1 MEPRAQA
8 RASQP
13 SQLNKPTKLIP
24 VLTDDSLFGEPPK
37 KPRLAP
43 SRSMPELS
51 DPEIFQTVLDTLQT
65 GVYIVDRNRRIRF
78 WNQGAEQITGYL
90 RQDVVGHFLRDHLLT
105 IGNNIKDF
113 DSDPNDPINLVF
125 RDGKS
130 SLMDVSILHKDGY
143 RVPVV
148 LRTNPIRNSHGAVI
162 GAAESF
168 ERNRSASDW
177 TRRQGAF
184 ADLSC
189 VDGMTGVG
197 AESFMEAQ
205 LRESLASHAESQI
218 PFSILLIQIDRMDQF
233 RATRGPGVVA
243 TILRVIAQS
252 VVNCVRP
259 TDVVGCWGQNQF
271 LVLLLECKESE
282 VSLVGE
288 RVRRAVGRS
297 EIEWWGDKFSVTSP
311 VGGAGCRDGDDVD
324 SLITRAETSIKESIS
339 KGGNCVTVLV

>member
-1 MEPRAQA
+1 
-8 RASQP
+8 
-13 SQLNKPTKLIP
+13 
-24 VLTDDSLFGEPPK
+24 
-37 KPRLAP
+37 
-43 SRSMPELS
+43 MPELS
-51 DPEIFQTVLDTLQT
+51 DPEIYQTVLDTLQT

-113 DSDPNDPINLVF
+113 DSDPDDPINRVF

-148 LRTNPIRNSHGAVI
+148 LRTNPIRNSHGLVI

-177 TRRQGAF
+177 TRRQAAL

-189 VDGMTGVG
+189 LDALTGI
-197 AESFMEAQ
+197 AAQSAIETQ
-205 LRESLASHAESQI
+205 LREHLASHAEKHV
-218 PFSILLIQIDRMDQF
+218 PFGILLIQVDRMDQF
-233 RATRGPGVVA
+233 RATRGPGVVPS
-243 TILRVIAQS
+243 ILRVVAQS
-252 VVNCVRP
+252 VENCVRP
-259 TDVVGCWGQNQF
+259 TDEVGLWGENQF
-271 LVLLLECKESE
+271 LVILLECRESD
-282 VSLVGE
+282 VALVGE
-288 RVRRAVGRS
+288 RVRKTIGRS

-311 VGGAGCRDGDDVD
+311 LGGAGCRAGDDVE
-324 SLITRAETSIKESIS
+324 SLVARAEGSLRESIE